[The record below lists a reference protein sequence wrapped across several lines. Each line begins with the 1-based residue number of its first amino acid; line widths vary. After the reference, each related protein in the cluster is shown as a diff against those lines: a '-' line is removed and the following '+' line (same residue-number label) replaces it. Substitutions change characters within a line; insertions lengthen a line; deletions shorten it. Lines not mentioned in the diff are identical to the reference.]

1 MAAQDAL
8 LQSAALARWLGYV
21 ALAEQ
26 AEERA
31 LRATEMM
38 TRLSVRLPGH
48 SPRPRIR

>member
-48 SPRPRIR
+48 SRRPRTR